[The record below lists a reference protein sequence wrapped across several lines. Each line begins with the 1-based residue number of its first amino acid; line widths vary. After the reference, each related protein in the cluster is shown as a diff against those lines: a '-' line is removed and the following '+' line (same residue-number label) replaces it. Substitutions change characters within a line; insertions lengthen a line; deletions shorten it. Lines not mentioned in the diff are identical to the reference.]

1 VTNLHENLSELSISR
16 ICVPEARVQCQ
27 ERNDKDGRWTS
38 GGLARGA
45 DAWTQGDVG
54 SDWERS
60 DLGQKGGRRESNVG
74 DLRVAKSFIVKP
86 GSEANERSGAIVRKI
101 FRSHA
106 LSV

>member
-1 VTNLHENLSELSISR
+1 LCTGGWSSIFD
-16 ICVPEARVQCQ
+16 IQCQ
-27 ERNDKDGRWTS
+27 ERNDEDGRWTS

-60 DLGQKGGRRESNVG
+60 DLSQKGGRCEPNVG
-74 DLRVAKSFIVKP
+74 DLRVAKFFIVKP
-86 GSEANERSGAIVRKI
+86 GNERSGAMVRKI

-106 LSV
+106 SSV